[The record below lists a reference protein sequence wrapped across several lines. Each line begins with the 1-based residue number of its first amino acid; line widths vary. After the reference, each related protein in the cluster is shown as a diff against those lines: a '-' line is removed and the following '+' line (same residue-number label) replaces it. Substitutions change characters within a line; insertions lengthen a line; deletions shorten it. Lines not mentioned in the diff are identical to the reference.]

1 MIGHR
6 QVIAARRAG
15 YKPAAVF
22 LEVGPPPDAGLIDT
36 PAEQQLAQGQLPT
49 VWTNG
54 ASVATTDLRW
64 LVGLR
69 VHVVNAQASSWHFWE
84 WWEAVC
90 DAKPAHVVAV
100 EPDGEVI
107 EWRA

>member
-1 MIGHR
+1 VIGHR

-15 YKPAAVF
+15 YKPKAVF
-22 LEVGPPPDAGLIDT
+22 LEIGHPPALGLVDT
-36 PAEQQLAQGQLPT
+36 PAEQQMAQGQIPT

-54 ASVATTDLRW
+54 ASVSTADLRW

-69 VHVVNAQASSWHFWE
+69 VHVVNAQSSSWHFWE

-90 DAKPAHVVAV
+90 DAHAAHVVAV

-107 EWRA
+107 EWRV